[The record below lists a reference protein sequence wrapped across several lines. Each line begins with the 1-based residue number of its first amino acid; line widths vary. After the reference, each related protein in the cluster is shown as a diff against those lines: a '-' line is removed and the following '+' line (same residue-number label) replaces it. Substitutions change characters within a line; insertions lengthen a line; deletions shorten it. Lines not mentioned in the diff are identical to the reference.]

1 VIKNIYHSIVESIWR
16 HDYIYTLLHR
26 IIYQCWSKRDIPGIW
41 KRRVTILIYK
51 KGDTTDPANFRP
63 ITLQPVWY
71 KIYATAYASSLYNFL
86 QENNYL
92 DNSLQ
97 KGFWKGVDG
106 VTEHTE
112 LLSHLLNTAKRDQ
125 RSITVALLDLKNA
138 FGEVHHELIATAL
151 RYHHVPT
158 ELIQLFW
165 STYRDNCIV
174 VALDGKTTHPIRVE
188 KGVLQG
194 DPSSPL
200 LFNLCFNTL
209 MLTLDQPVYRKLGF
223 SWGSKQNRQQRAWL
237 QFADDAAITPADNA
251 SAQALLNVFQ
261 AWCAWAA
268 MTVRLDKSV
277 LNCLSSSICA
287 LAKSGRI

>member
-1 VIKNIYHSIVESIWR
+1 MPSWIPSRPPPAATPISSPPTYQSVARAINKCKASSSACPLDQLSVIILKNCPILR
-16 HDYIYTLLHR
+16 TLLHR

-41 KRRVTILIYK
+41 KRGVTILIYK

-71 KIYATAYASSLYNFL
+71 KIYATAYASTLYNFL

-112 LLSHLLNTAKRDQ
+112 LLSHLLNTAKREQ

-223 SWGSKQNRQQRAWL
+223 SWGSK
-237 QFADDAAITPADNA
+237 
-251 SAQALLNVFQ
+251 
-261 AWCAWAA
+261 
-268 MTVRLDKSV
+268 
-277 LNCLSSSICA
+277 
-287 LAKSGRI
+287 